1 MTIEIKVPTLPESV
15 ADATVVTW
23 HKKPGENIKRDENL
37 VDLETDKVV
46 LEVPAPE
53 DGVLKE
59 VLKEVGSV
67 VKANEVL
74 AIFQPGQ
81 ASQSTTQ
88 KQEQSSSRPS
98 ETSERDRSESSPKS
112 VEALSGPAARR
123 LAAEHEVAMDQVT
136 GTGKQGR
143 VTRDD
148 ILKKVFQPPAGG
160 AREPSSAYTTG
171 ERIEKRVPL
180 TRLRA
185 RIAERLLAAQH
196 NAAILTT
203 FNEIN
208 LKNVMELRA
217 RYKESFEKKQGV
229 RLGLMSFFTR
239 AAVEALKRFPDVNA
253 SIDGNDIV
261 YHGYYDIGIAVST
274 DRGLV
279 VPVLRD
285 VERMGFADI
294 ERKVAEYGRK
304 ARDGQITI
312 EELTGGTF
320 TITNGGVF
328 GSLLATP
335 IINPP
340 QSAIL
345 GMHKIEER
353 PIAENGQVVIR
364 PMMYVAL
371 SYDHR
376 VIDGKESV
384 GFLVAIKEFLED
396 PARLLLDV

>member
-1 MTIEIKVPTLPESV
+1 MSTEIKVPSLPESV
-15 ADATVVTW
+15 SDATVATW
-23 HKKPGENIKRDENL
+23 HKKVGDKVSRDENI
-37 VDLETDKVV
+37 VDLETDKVM
-46 LEVPAPE
+46 LEVPAPK
-53 DGVLKE
+53 DGILEKIVKD
-59 VLKEVGSV
+59 VGSV
-67 VKANEVL
+67 VKSDEVL
-74 AIFQPGQ
+74 AIIKEGKAEEGAKEPEKTKTEAPKKETEKEPKKEESKKGGEP
-81 ASQSTTQ
+81 ALG
-88 KQEQSSSRPS
+88 PS
-98 ETSERDRSESSPKS
+98 
-112 VEALSGPAARR
+112 ARR
-123 LAAEHEVAMDQVT
+123 AIAEHDIEVQKVT
-136 GTGKQGR
+136 GTGKDGRITREDVEKAAQGG
-143 VTRDD
+143 
-148 ILKKVFQPPAGG
+148 KKA
-160 AREPSSAYTTG
+160 G
-171 ERIEKRVPL
+171 ERIEKRVPM

-196 NAAILTT
+196 NTAHLTT

-208 LKNVMELRA
+208 LKNIMELRA
-217 RYKESFEKKQGV
+217 RYKDAFEKKYGV

-285 VERMGFADI
+285 VDQMSFAEI
-294 ERKVAEYGRK
+294 EKKIADYGRK

-312 EELTGGTF
+312 EEMTGGTF

-335 IINPP
+335 ILNPP

-364 PMMYVAL
+364 PMMYIAL

-376 VIDGKESV
+376 IIDGKESV
-384 GFLVAIKEFLED
+384 SFLVAIKEFLED